1 MIQKGESPNSDQQ
14 LKSENQS
21 NGSGGIAQVENNSAI
36 RSSGATSGQ
45 SLLDQQQGFSNN
57 RMQDPSITPPQTS
70 SEGNNGGAANQQ
82 PSITYVPIILF
93 CCPNIIK
100 NEPCFCGPHSTVPV
114 KLPSLGHMNDILN

>member
-14 LKSENQS
+14 LKSDNQS
-21 NGSGGIAQVENNSAI
+21 NGSGVIAQVENNSAI

-70 SEGNNGGAANQQ
+70 SEGNNGGAAN
-82 PSITYVPIILF
+82 
-93 CCPNIIK
+93 
-100 NEPCFCGPHSTVPV
+100 
-114 KLPSLGHMNDILN
+114 